1 MKYLK
6 QHGRAL
12 LDAGYA
18 VVPIAPGVKF
28 PKLKDWQ
35 SVEVTPERLTAWLAN
50 GHAAD
55 GVGIR
60 AAHTPAIDIDV
71 TDATLAAE
79 MAVWCQVNVGLAPER
94 IGKAPKRLLVYRADA
109 PFPKQSSVWV
119 DLKGN
124 EQRLEVLGDGQQ
136 FVAYHLHPETKQ
148 PYTWTGRDSI
158 LTIPHGDLDVLTPDL
173 ARATLAEFDRLAA
186 SKGWKRKQTA
196 LDPLKPLQ
204 PHSDDDALAYAQ
216 DAPDISDDALR
227 TYLIAIPN
235 ADGDDDYDRW
245 VHVGMALHHHYQGTD
260 DGLELWREWSERSPK
275 YDAEALDRKWP
286 SLKAPEGRPV
296 KTARYIIML
305 GKRAGAAPVT
315 APAVRENHKGRLD
328 KAQTLDELRVITD
341 AVAASRDI
349 DQLTREALEGALREA
364 FKRITR
370 ASLSAKTARGM
381 LRPPVAKSGEDG
393 TPNWLKG
400 WVFLAGEDKLY
411 HVDTGEKVSRVGFDA
426 RYNRYM
432 LTEADEADGKGV
444 PALKAADYATA
455 VAKIPAPYL
464 CVYMPGEDREF
475 ILGGQ
480 PMINSYRGGNIPA
493 VPETLTPRDRR
504 NVEIVKGH
512 FELLIPDARERAIT
526 LSFIAHPVKTLGRV
540 NFALVIQGTEGDGK
554 SFLMPLLGALCGSDN
569 VKTVAP
575 STMSHGT
582 FTAFAGGAL
591 IGIVEE
597 IKLHGHNRFDVL
609 NAIKP
614 LITNPVIEI
623 HGKGKD
629 PINVPNTQSYILL
642 TNFADA
648 LPITDEDSRYF
659 IINSRFQSQA
669 ELREWNA
676 AHPSYFDDL
685 FNAIDESPGAV
696 LGWLRNIPVHPEFR
710 PKARAPW
717 SRGRA
722 YMAKMAASDEAT
734 AVEIALKESG
744 HPAVASDLLDQG
756 VLAEEIERLTETVMK
771 TWQVRRKLSE
781 LGYREIGRYD
791 IKGSKRTLWSR
802 TPLVWEIENAPGQY
816 DRTRLFERLTR
827 GKG

>member
-1 MKYLK
+1 MPRYLA
-6 QHGRAL
+6 QFGQRL
-12 LDAGYA
+12 LDAGYEI
-18 VVPIAPGVKF
+18 VPLRPG
-28 PKLKDWQ
+28 LKHPGMPDWQ
-35 SVEVTPERLTAWLAN
+35 RVPSNAESLGKWLAN
-50 GHAAD
+50 GRADD
-55 GVGIR
+55 GVGVR
-60 AAHTPAIDIDV
+60 TAKTPAIDLDIYDV
-71 TDATLAAE
+71 GVAE
-79 MAVWCQVNVGLAPER
+79 EMEKWCQTNVGMAPVR
-94 IGKAPKRLLVYRADA
+94 IGLPPKRLLVYRTDV
-109 PFPKQSSVWV
+109 PFAKMASTWV
-119 DLKGN
+119 DALGK
-124 EQRLEVLGDGQQ
+124 EHKVEILGDGQQ
-136 FVAYHLHPETKQ
+136 FCGFHRHPDTKQ
-148 PYTWTGRDSI
+148 PYTWTGADSL
-158 LTIPHGDLDVLTPDL
+158 LTLSHDDLEPLTPDL
-173 ARATLAEFDRLAA
+173 ARAALAEFDRLAGL
-186 SKGWKRKQTA
+186 KGWTRKPT
-196 LDPLKPLQ
+196 LNPLTTHSQ
-204 PHSDDDALAYAQ
+204 PTRDDDDALAYAQ
-216 DAPDISDDALR
+216 DAPDISDEALR
-227 TYLIAIPN
+227 TYLMAIED
-235 ADGDDDYDRW
+235 ADDYDRW
-245 VHVGMALHHHYQGTD
+245 VHVGMALHHHYDGTD

-286 SLKAPEGRPV
+286 SLKAGPDRRAL
-296 KTARYIIML
+296 TARYIIML

-315 APAVRENHKGRLD
+315 APAVRENHKDRLD

-381 LRPPVAKSGEDG
+381 LRPPVSKSGEDG

-411 HVDTGEKVSRVGFDA
+411 HVDTGEKVSRIGFDA

-444 PALKAADYATA
+444 PTLKAADYATT

-475 ILGGQ
+475 VLGGQ

-512 FELLIPDARERAIT
+512 FELLVPDARERAIA

-756 VLAEEIERLTETVMK
+756 VLAEEIERLTETVLKM
-771 TWQVRRKLSE
+771 WQVRRKLSE

-827 GKG
+827 GVG